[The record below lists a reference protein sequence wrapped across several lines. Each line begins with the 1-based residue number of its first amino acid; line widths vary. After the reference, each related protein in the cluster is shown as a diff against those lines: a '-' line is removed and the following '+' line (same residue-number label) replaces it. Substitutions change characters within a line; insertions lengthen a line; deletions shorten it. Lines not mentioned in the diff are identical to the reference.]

1 MKKKTFKEL
10 LEESRKRDE
19 YWIARTKLEFTENL
33 RRLLEEKKETK
44 AGLAKKLGKSPAYI
58 TKIFRGNVNFTLES
72 MVRLVR
78 AMGGRLKIELEPEA
92 TKQVQPE
99 LKGETYVY
107 GLILPEQ
114 VRTYAGHRSI
124 ERNLIDWINSQK
136 VRSVCT
142 VQTEISAQLTPAIP
156 KEEKIER
163 NFATA

>member
-10 LEESRKRDE
+10 FEESRKRDE
-19 YWIARTKLEFTENL
+19 YWIAHTKLEFTENL

-78 AMGGRLKIELEPEA
+78 AMGGKLKIELEPEA

-99 LKGETYVY
+99 LKWEAYFY

-114 VRTYAGHRSI
+114 GRAYAAHGSI
-124 ERNLIDWINSQK
+124 EKNLIDWINFHEAK
-136 VRSVCT
+136 IVRPIET
-142 VQTEISAQLTPAIP
+142 QILAHLTPAVP

>member
-10 LEESRKRDE
+10 FEESRKRDE
-19 YWIARTKLEFTENL
+19 YWIAHTKLEFTENL

-78 AMGGRLKIELEPEA
+78 AMGGRLKVELEPEA
-92 TKQVQPE
+92 TKRVQPE
-99 LKGETYVY
+99 LKWETNVY

-114 VRTYAGHRSI
+114 VRAYAADGSI
-124 ERNLIDWINSQK
+124 ERNLIDWIDSQK